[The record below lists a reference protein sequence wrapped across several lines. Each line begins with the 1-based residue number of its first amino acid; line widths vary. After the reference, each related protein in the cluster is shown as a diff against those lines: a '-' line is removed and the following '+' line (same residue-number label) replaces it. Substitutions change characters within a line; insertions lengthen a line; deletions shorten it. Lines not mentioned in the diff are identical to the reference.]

1 MFYHLF
7 IEQLYSQCFTIYSL
21 SSYTVNVLPFI
32 QSICFYQPRYIFRDK
47 KMVHALQYKYTKGL
61 AEWSFLD
68 PNWLVLMR
76 NQLQ

>member
-7 IEQLYSQCFTIYSL
+7 KAS
-21 SSYTVNVLPFI
+21 V
-32 QSICFYQPRYIFRDK
+32 SINLDIFRDK